1 MAAGTTPSLFVDS
14 VRKFIRRYHL
24 DALSDVALFIIITLV
39 IHYLYRFWAIQ
50 LHFAPIH
57 NLMISMRDGMAG
69 IVYEQSLW
77 FVRNVL
83 GIDFTAVDQTRT
95 FYFTN
100 NGYIA
105 INKSCSGLKQILQF
119 ALLMAVYP
127 GLWKRKLWFIPAG
140 ILIVHLTNLFRI
152 AGLSVVIVTV
162 PEYWDMSHDYFFR
175 PFFYVVIFSLWV
187 LWVEKIGRPKKP
199 TKKAGTEAPA

>member
-1 MAAGTTPSLFVDS
+1 MTFGTTSSRYLNS
-14 VRKFIRRYHL
+14 VRNFIRRYNL
-24 DALSDVALFIIITLV
+24 DALADVALFILITLI

-50 LHFAPIH
+50 LRFAPVH
-57 NLMISMRDGMAG
+57 DLMISMRDGMAG
-69 IVYEQSLW
+69 IVYKQSLW
-77 FVRNVL
+77 LVNHVL

-95 FYFTN
+95 FYFSN
-100 NGYIA
+100 SGYIA

-152 AGLSVVIVTV
+152 AGLSVVIVAM
-162 PEYWDMSHDYFFR
+162 PEYWDLSHDYFFR

-199 TKKAGTEAPA
+199 IKKAGTEAPA